1 MSAPLTNSVMT
12 SGIVAVGVTAAAGG
26 IYVGDTDDAPGAA
39 LMGIMLMIGA
49 VVLGVRRLRRT
60 QQQPPTRPW

>member
-1 MSAPLTNSVMT
+1 MT